1 MMPVTLTWRP
11 SPLLHTLATLGLVG
25 LATSVLLHAATP
37 LALAAPGLLWLT
49 WFGRPALPD
58 SVEVAVDCAPRY
70 CEEGD
75 ELSLE
80 LAATVPGG
88 RLLDIACD
96 LPGARPDNEEAGAA
110 TRRWS
115 WHAPAAHWGRRPA
128 GRGTLRLTTRGGLWV
143 AQIPVTWPRI
153 EIWPASGDR
162 VKTSRSSRTRPWPG
176 SRPASTTG
184 VGAEPVGAVP
194 YAPGAAVRRINWRR
208 TMQRREWY
216 VTEFAVERA
225 QDVVVVVDATV
236 ESARDGESTLDAT
249 VRGAA
254 HLARAHLEAG
264 DRVGLVTITPA
275 VGWVVPGLGRRHLVR
290 VLHALTSLGE
300 RDSVVPPDLDRLPPA
315 AVPRGSLVVVLS
327 PLLSEQSV
335 AIVGDLRRRGHPV
348 LLVEVSPDDP
358 DDGGEPLG
366 RTAVRLW
373 RLERRATLL
382 ALQDRGVRVLQ
393 WPPRT
398 DLAVQLAEQLH
409 DPAVREVV
417 A

>member
-1 MMPVTLTWRP
+1 MSPVTLTWRP
-11 SPLLHTLATLGLVG
+11 SPLLHTLATLSLLG
-25 LATSVLLHAATP
+25 LATSVLLHSATP
-37 LALAAPGLLWLT
+37 VALAAPGLLWVT

-58 SVEVAVDCAPRY
+58 SVEAAVDCAPRY

-75 ELSLE
+75 ELCLE
-80 LAATVPGG
+80 LTASVPGG
-88 RLLDIACD
+88 GLLDFACD
-96 LPGARPDNEEAGAA
+96 VPAGRPGEEEADGA
-110 TRRWS
+110 TRHWS
-115 WHAPAAHWGRRPA
+115 WHARAARWGRRPGA
-128 GRGTLRLTTRGGLWV
+128 RGTLRLTTRGGLWV
-143 AQIPVTWPRI
+143 AQAPVTWPEV
-153 EIWPASGDR
+153 EIWPGSAGPAQ
-162 VKTSRSSRTRPWPG
+162 THRSPRTRPWPG
-176 SRPASTTG
+176 SRPASATG
-184 VGAEPVGAVP
+184 SGTEPVGAVP
-194 YAPGAAVRRINWRR
+194 FAPGAAVRRVNWRR

-216 VTEFAVERA
+216 VTEFSVERA
-225 QDVVVVVDATV
+225 QDVVVVVDATT
-236 ESARDGESTLDAT
+236 ESGREGQSTLDAT

-254 HLARAHLEAG
+254 HLARAHVEAG

-275 VGWVVPGLGRRHLVR
+275 IDWVVPGLGRRHLVR
-290 VLHALTSLGE
+290 VLHALTALGN

-327 PLLSEQSV
+327 ALLSEQSV

-358 DDGGEPLG
+358 DDGGEHLG

-393 WPPRT
+393 WPPGT
-398 DLAVQLAEQLH
+398 DLAVLLAEHLR